1 MMIEA
6 RFTNEMIDLLK
17 CLKGVEFVGY
27 SATDLYA
34 GETIYDGKVYLQV
47 GTKTIKISNEEKQ
60 IPWFK
65 SKDLSDLE
73 NIFSFS
79 CLETIEQGEQKFV
92 VKERIKSV
100 KIITDYINIPQKN
113 YEIALDMALVIVTEA
128 HSYIISRGWIF
139 GEYLDIN
146 MDKGFDDI
154 YSLSQVKEE
163 WNNFGD
169 WEIVAKRVTQ
179 EL

>member
-17 CLKGVEFVGY
+17 CLKGLEFVGY

-34 GETIYDGKVYLQV
+34 GETIHDGKVYLQV

-79 CLETIEQGEQKFV
+79 CLETITSRLPLRV
-92 VKERIKSV
+92 RI
-100 KIITDYINIPQKN
+100 
-113 YEIALDMALVIVTEA
+113 
-128 HSYIISRGWIF
+128 
-139 GEYLDIN
+139 
-146 MDKGFDDI
+146 
-154 YSLSQVKEE
+154 
-163 WNNFGD
+163 
-169 WEIVAKRVTQ
+169 
-179 EL
+179 